1 MRGVGKQITL
11 GVGWPI
17 AAEEGGLVVVES
29 LLPGPQL
36 QWLKGKVWC
45 WCGREGLAIEEIALH
60 DYPRRGG
67 NDGLGRRALKQT
79 LPIRASMASAGRAK
93 RS

>member
-1 MRGVGKQITL
+1 MRGIGKQIAL

-17 AAEEGGLVVVES
+17 AAEEWGLMVVDA
-29 LLPGPQL
+29 LLPCPQL

-67 NDGLGRRALKQT
+67 NDGLGRRALKLT